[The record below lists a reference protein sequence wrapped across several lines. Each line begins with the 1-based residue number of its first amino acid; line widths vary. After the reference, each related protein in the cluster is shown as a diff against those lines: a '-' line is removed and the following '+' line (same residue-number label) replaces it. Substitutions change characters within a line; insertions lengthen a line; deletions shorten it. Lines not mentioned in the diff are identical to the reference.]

1 MGNELQMNCT
11 NCRAEMEDSQNFCS
25 NCGFKRT
32 ESTPTPDPDTSST
45 QSDSTPKKDYSGTK
59 FVFGVIGVIV
69 LLLGFVSVT
78 NDTGNVSKATPSAQQ
93 TTKKATTTATPKA
106 TRTTVEDWWPD
117 GFRELNYYTAYK
129 PLEDM
134 DCDYS
139 SAHGCYQIYVV
150 TNRDCNLFLDVNF
163 EVDGVVVDDDLD
175 SAVVRAGQQAVMTF
189 ASFETPK
196 YSGSKKVRITD
207 VTCY

>member
-1 MGNELQMNCT
+1 MNCT

-32 ESTPTPDPDTSST
+32 ESSPATDLDTSST
-45 QSDSTPKKDYSGTK
+45 KSYSTPRKDYSGTK
-59 FVFGVIGVIV
+59 FVFGVVGVIV
-69 LLLGFVSVT
+69 LLLGVISLT
-78 NDTGNVSKATPSAQQ
+78 NETGNLSKATPSAQQ

-106 TRTTVEDWWPD
+106 TRTTVEDWWPA

-150 TNRDCNLFLDVNF
+150 TNQDCNLFLDVNF
-163 EVDGVVVDDDLD
+163 EVDGVVVDNSLD
-175 SAVVRAGQQAVMTF
+175 SATVKAGQQAIMTF
-189 ASFETPK
+189 ASFKTPN
-196 YSGSKKVRITD
+196 YSGKKLVRITD